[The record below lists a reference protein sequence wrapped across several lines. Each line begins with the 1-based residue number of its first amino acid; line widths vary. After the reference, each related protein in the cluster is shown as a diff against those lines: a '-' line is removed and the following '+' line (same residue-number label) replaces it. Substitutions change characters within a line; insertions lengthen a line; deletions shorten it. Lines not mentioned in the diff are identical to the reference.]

1 MLVTA
6 VEVTGQAF
14 CKQEVSLFFAA
25 LLICA
30 SVTDLCVGPTLLQEL
45 LIALDSV
52 LTCTHACLVM
62 QHLVATICRLEHES
76 GLYCCGTHTV
86 LHPCNPR
93 RLCNTGLG
101 TAAPYAVHGTYAL
114 VLVV

>member
-6 VEVTGQAF
+6 VEVTGQA
-14 CKQEVSLFFAA
+14 CCIQGVSLFLAA

-52 LTCTHACLVM
+52 LACTHARLAM
-62 QHLVATICRLEHES
+62 QHLVATICRL
-76 GLYCCGTHTV
+76 
-86 LHPCNPR
+86 
-93 RLCNTGLG
+93 
-101 TAAPYAVHGTYAL
+101 
-114 VLVV
+114 